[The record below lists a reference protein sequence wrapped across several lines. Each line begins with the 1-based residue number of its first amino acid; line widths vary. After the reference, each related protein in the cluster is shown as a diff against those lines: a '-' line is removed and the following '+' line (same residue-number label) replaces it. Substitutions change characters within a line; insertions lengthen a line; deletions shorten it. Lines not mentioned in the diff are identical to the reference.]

1 MSVLIDLLMLV
12 FFLTLLP
19 KPRCRLYQQGII
31 LGLTALVAAA
41 FAVIPYIKP
50 IVDLTKVSLQ
60 STAVTWFIR
69 ISFLVPR
76 VGERILSNDLGVE
89 RLRRAMRSSFEN
101 DMLEFRRKIRRLTV
115 RQIEPDETTP
125 QKEELLASI
134 RQSRDR
140 IRRRHTIG
148 ELIVGVSVGI
158 IALFIS
164 ILNVWAGIGFFIGIY
179 TIFLPVSVYMRSM
192 VVDSLAYSVN
202 MPDADSKLHPRK
214 PGMSTL
220 VFMDQW
226 NRMLMNEERH
236 IHKMIVVSF
245 IRGEFKEGTEMGIE
259 LLGRVVSGEM
269 TLEGAFD
276 EMVTEELGE
285 DTMESR
291 WIRRVMKQYFGI

>member
-1 MSVLIDLLMLV
+1 
-12 FFLTLLP
+12 
-19 KPRCRLYQQGII
+19 
-31 LGLTALVAAA
+31 
-41 FAVIPYIKP
+41 
-50 IVDLTKVSLQ
+50 
-60 STAVTWFIR
+60 
-69 ISFLVPR
+69 
-76 VGERILSNDLGVE
+76 
-89 RLRRAMRSSFEN
+89 
-101 DMLEFRRKIRRLTV
+101 MLEFRRQIRKLTV

-125 QKEELLASI
+125 QKDELLASI

-148 ELIVGVSVGI
+148 ELIVGVAVGI

-164 ILNVWAGIGFFIGIY
+164 VLNVWAGIGFFIGIY
-179 TIFLPVSVYMRSM
+179 SIFLPVSVYMRSM
-192 VVDSLAYSVN
+192 VVDSLAYSVD
-202 MPDADSKLHPRK
+202 MPDADSKLHPRN
-214 PGMSTL
+214 PRTSIL

-226 NRMLMNEERH
+226 NRMLMNEERY

-269 TLEGAFD
+269 MLEEAFD